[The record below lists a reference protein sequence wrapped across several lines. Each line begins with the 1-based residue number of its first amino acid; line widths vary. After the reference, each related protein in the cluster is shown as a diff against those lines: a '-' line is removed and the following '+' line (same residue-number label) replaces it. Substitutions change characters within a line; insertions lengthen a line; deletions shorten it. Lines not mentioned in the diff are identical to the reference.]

1 MELMEI
7 TAGALHLRP
16 WRPGDAE
23 VVASALRDP
32 EILRG
37 AVGPVTE
44 PDERAWLARRIDGWA
59 DGSSASFAVADA
71 TSGGVLGHIRVRIAG
86 GAGEVG
92 YWTLPEA
99 RGRGVASGALGVVAR
114 WAFSFLELSR
124 LDLRHAAENVASC
137 RVAGKNGFAL
147 TRLLTEPSWRSRE
160 RAVEV
165 HLHTLLPPAGR
176 AARRGPGDPAGEKS
190 G

>member
-16 WRPGDAE
+16 WRPDDAG

-32 EILRG
+32 EILRE

-44 PDERAWLARRIDGWA
+44 PGEQAWLARRIDGWA
-59 DGSSASFAVADA
+59 DGSSPSFAVADA
-71 TSGGVLGHIRVRIAG
+71 TSGEVLGHIRVRIAD

-92 YWTLPEA
+92 YWTLPAA
-99 RGRGVASGALGVVAR
+99 RGRGVATGALGVVAR

-124 LDLRHAAENVASC
+124 LDLRHTAENVASC
-137 RVAGKNGFAL
+137 RVATGNGFAL
-147 TRLLTEPSWRSRE
+147 TGLLTESSWGARE
-160 RAVEV
+160 GVVEV
-165 HLHTLLPPAGR
+165 HLHTLLPPAG
-176 AARRGPGDPAGEKS
+176 APGRRRPGDPVGGKS